1 MHSAGLRDIFTLT
14 RIPVTVA
21 VTFTALAAMVLKTGA
36 FSAAMIWP
44 VAGIFLL
51 AAGASA
57 FNQYQEWP
65 YDEKMERTKRRPVP
79 SRRISPAE
87 AVRIAMI
94 GIAGGLIILMYE
106 STWICLLL
114 GVANLIWYNGVYTW
128 LKRKTAFAVVPGALT
143 GVIPVMM
150 GWTAMG
156 GDISDPTL
164 LFLSLYIFIWQMPHF
179 WMMMLK
185 YGAEYRKAGFPT
197 LLDIFSE
204 FQIKIIVMVWIT
216 ASSAVS
222 MMFVYFRM
230 ISHIYIA
237 SGILAINLL
246 LLILLIQQLF
256 IAKTRKNHLIFISAN
271 LYVFSVLVLMILDKY
286 ISAL

>member
-1 MHSAGLRDIFTLT
+1 
-14 RIPVTVA
+14 
-21 VTFTALAAMVLKTGA
+21 
-36 FSAAMIWP
+36 
-44 VAGIFLL
+44 
-51 AAGASA
+51 
-57 FNQYQEWP
+57 
-65 YDEKMERTKRRPVP
+65 
-79 SRRISPAE
+79 
-87 AVRIAMI
+87 
-94 GIAGGLIILMYE
+94 
-106 STWICLLL
+106 
-114 GVANLIWYNGVYTW
+114 
-128 LKRKTAFAVVPGALT
+128 
-143 GVIPVMM
+143 
-150 GWTAMG
+150 
-156 GDISDPTL
+156 
-164 LFLSLYIFIWQMPHF
+164 MPHF

-230 ISHIYIA
+230 VSHLSIA
-237 SGILAINLL
+237 TGILSINVL